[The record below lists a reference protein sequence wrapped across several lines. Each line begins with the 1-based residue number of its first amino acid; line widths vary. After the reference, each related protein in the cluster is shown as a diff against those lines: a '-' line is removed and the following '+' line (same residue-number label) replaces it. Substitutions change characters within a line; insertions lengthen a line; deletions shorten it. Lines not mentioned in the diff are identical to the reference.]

1 MPKIVAY
8 VPETTPVHGFTV
20 DYLPDGWELDRVD
33 PNVGGMEALNKTVV
47 DADYLM
53 IYSGRID
60 ATTLHAGPKL
70 KLVHLL
76 SAGFDAFPLVEAGEL
91 GIPVCNASG
100 TNAQGVAEMV
110 LTLMLGLYRHLT
122 WVNEELRDGGWKLK
136 RADGNDSY
144 EIQDKTV
151 GIIGLGNIGQITAR
165 IIQGFNPNIIYTDI
179 EAKPEAEKEFGARR
193 VDLDELLSESDI
205 ITIHTPLDDGT
216 RGIIGAAELAAMKP
230 TAILIN
236 TCRGPVIDETALH
249 DALKNNVIWGAGLDV
264 FEEEPTPDDNPIRKL
279 DNVVM
284 APHIAGQTAESY
296 PRRTH
301 YAIDN
306 FVRVSKGETPTNLI
320 TPA

>member
-8 VPETTPVHGFTV
+8 VPESTPVHGFTA

-33 PNVGGMEALNKTVV
+33 PNVGGIEGLNATVA

-53 IYSGRID
+53 IYSARID
-60 ATTLHAGPKL
+60 ADTLRAGPNL

-76 SAGFDAFPLVEAGEL
+76 SAGFDNFPLIEAGEL

-100 TNAQGVAEMV
+100 TNAQGVAEMA

-165 IIQGFNPNIIYTDI
+165 IIQGFNPTILYTDI
-179 EAKPEAEKEFGARR
+179 EAKPEAEKAFGARR

-205 ITIHTPLDDGT
+205 VTLHTPLDDST
-216 RGIIGAAELAAMKP
+216 RAIIGAPELAMMKS

-236 TCRGPVIDETALH
+236 TCRGPVVDEAALY
-249 DALKNNVIWGAGLDV
+249 DALKNHTIWGAGLDV
-264 FEEEPTPDDNPIRKL
+264 FEQEPTPDNNPIRQL

-284 APHIAGQTAESY
+284 APHIAGQTSESY

-306 FVRVSKGETPTNLI
+306 FVRVSHGETPTNLI
-320 TPA
+320 TPG

>member
-8 VPETTPVHGFTV
+8 VPESTPVHGFSA

-33 PNVGGMEALNKTVV
+33 PNVGGIEVLNATVA

-53 IYSGRID
+53 IYSARID
-60 ATTLHAGPKL
+60 ADTLQAGPNL

-100 TNAQGVAEMV
+100 TNAQGVAEMA

-151 GIIGLGNIGQITAR
+151 GIIGLGNIGYQV
-165 IIQGFNPNIIYTDI
+165 
-179 EAKPEAEKEFGARR
+179 ARR
-193 VDLDELLSESDI
+193 ALAFDMEVVYHNRKVNDKAEADLGVRFVNMDEVLSTCDFVAL
-205 ITIHTPLDDGT
+205 TVPLTPETTNLI
-216 RGIIGAAELAAMKP
+216 RARELGLMKK
-230 TAILIN
+230 TAYLIN
-236 TCRGPVIDETALH
+236 VARGAVLDTMALY
-249 DALKNNVIWGAGLDV
+249 DALKSGRIMGAGLDV
-264 FEEEPTPDDNPIRKL
+264 TEPEPLPRDHPLLEL
-279 DNVVM
+279 DNVVIMPHLGSCARQTREAM
-284 APHIAGQTAESY
+284 A
-296 PRRTH
+296 RRT
-301 YAIDN
+301 IDN
-306 FVRVSKGETPTNLI
+306 LEAGLAGEPLI
-320 TPA
+320 TAVA